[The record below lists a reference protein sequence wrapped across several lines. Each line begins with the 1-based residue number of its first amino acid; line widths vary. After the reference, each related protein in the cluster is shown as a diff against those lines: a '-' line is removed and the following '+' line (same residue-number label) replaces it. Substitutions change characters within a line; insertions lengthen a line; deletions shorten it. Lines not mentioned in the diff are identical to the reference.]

1 MNNIKSIL
9 TELRKMKNIAL
20 ILLFLGLVLYSYQ
33 PLITKVVEKK
43 IEKDPVKEDRNN
55 NVLIQQ
61 MLNDLMNEY
70 KADRAYIFQFSNN
83 VMYYD
88 GTHRNHTSMSF
99 EVCTNGVSYES
110 KNLQK
115 LPVSLF
121 PVFLQE
127 IMLDKCRYTD
137 IDSLQET
144 STRISLKKQGIKSVV
159 IAPYFKEGHFVAY
172 IGLDYVK
179 QNNFLDF
186 NYYEFKSKTNEIG
199 NILCQ

>member
-1 MNNIKSIL
+1 MNNIRSIL
-9 TELRKMKNIAL
+9 SELRKMKNIAL

-43 IEKDPVKEDRNN
+43 IEKDPVKEDINN

-70 KADRAYIFQFSNN
+70 KADRGYIFQFSNN

-121 PVFLQE
+121 PIFLQE
-127 IMLDKCRYTD
+127 IMLDKCRYID
-137 IDSLQET
+137 INSLQET

-179 QNNFLDF
+179 KYSNLDF
-186 NYYEFKSKTNEIG
+186 DYYEFKSKTNEIG
-199 NILCQ
+199 EILTQ